1 MTVIKAAGVF
11 MKILQPGM
19 VALITNHKYIDNIG
33 HRVRLIRFV
42 NNKETIDIP
51 SVGEIRNMTG
61 HSGWL
66 VAGDI
71 STRTFDPDTNEFNV
85 QEGFSICEPGQ
96 LIILDDNNG
105 LTLGIEIHRLEYAQ
119 VNS

>member
-11 MKILQPGM
+11 MNILQPGM
-19 VALITNHKYIDNIG
+19 VALITNHKYIDNVG

-42 NNKETIDIP
+42 ENKAIIDIP

-85 QEGFSICEPGQ
+85 QDGFSICEPEQ
-96 LIILDDNNG
+96 LIMLDDNNG
-105 LTLGIEIHRLEYAQ
+105 LKLGTEIHRQKDAL
-119 VNS
+119 VN